1 MLDNDDGALFSLADS
16 VGQLPC
22 DIELP
27 PSWIDFFDHP
37 ESRPIR
43 EVPIEKR
50 RHARRYLRAY
60 AGLQYRQTA
69 SVLRRPMTWHRVYMT
84 NLSRGG
90 ILFLHSEQ
98 LFPLER
104 MRMLLPDPRIRELVR
119 DPEDCAIEVVRCHR
133 IQDHCFEIGAEFV
146 EGV

>member
-1 MLDNDDGALFSLADS
+1 MLDSDNVALFPLADA

-27 PSWIDFFDHP
+27 PSWNDFFDHP
-37 ESRPIR
+37 ESRPLR

-50 RHARRYLRAY
+50 RYARRYLRAY

-69 SVLRRPMTWHRVYMT
+69 PVLRRPMMWHRVYMT
-84 NLSRGG
+84 NLSQGG
-90 ILFLHSEQ
+90 ILFLHAEQ

-104 MRMLLPDPRIRELVR
+104 MWMILPDPRVREFVP
-119 DPEDCAIEVVRCHR
+119 DPEDCIIEVVRCHR
-133 IQDHCFEIGAEFV
+133 IQDHCFEIGARFV
-146 EGV
+146 EGL